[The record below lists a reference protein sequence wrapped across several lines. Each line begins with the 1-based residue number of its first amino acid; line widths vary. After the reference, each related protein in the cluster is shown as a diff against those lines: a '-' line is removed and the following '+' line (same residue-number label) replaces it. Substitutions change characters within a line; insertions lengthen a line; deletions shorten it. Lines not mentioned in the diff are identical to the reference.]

1 MEILYNV
8 EVTQGKR
15 QPILEPDIYNEE
27 SLLFYLNR
35 FGVEEHSK
43 EYERLVRGEKVLIAT
58 YQNEPMAVRLVR
70 FFMPAE
76 SQLQLVKI
84 LKVSA
89 VLLVLIAFAFLIFLN
104 NFKFLIILLPNAL
117 LLWLT
122 SKKLEI
128 TSSDKFEKLA
138 TRVLIM
144 LGISML
150 VFSIVALIII

>member
-1 MEILYNV
+1 
-8 EVTQGKR
+8 
-15 QPILEPDIYNEE
+15 
-27 SLLFYLNR
+27 
-35 FGVEEHSK
+35 
-43 EYERLVRGEKVLIAT
+43 
-58 YQNEPMAVRLVR
+58 
-70 FFMPAE
+70 MPAE

-104 NFKFLIILLPNAL
+104 NFKLLVILLPNAL